1 LIEKNKTYVEAAVS
15 IGFSGPYI
23 LFRHILPNCADTIAV
38 QLTLDIAYAILDLA
52 ALSFIGLGVSPPT
65 ADWGAM
71 LDEGRNFL
79 LQSPLLA
86 LAPGAAIVLTVVS
99 LNIFCDCVA
108 QYVDPTD
115 RRFPSFKKLEAAG
128 E

>member
-1 LIEKNKTYVEAAVS
+1 
-15 IGFSGPYI
+15 
-23 LFRHILPNCADTIAV
+23 
-38 QLTLDIAYAILDLA
+38 
-52 ALSFIGLGVSPPT
+52 
-65 ADWGAM
+65 M

-108 QYVDPTD
+108 QYVDPSD
-115 RRFPSFKKLEAAG
+115 RLLPSFGKLEAAG